1 MDDKSRYRRD
11 LFDNYR
17 EQIMYCV
24 FGVSTTLICWLV
36 YSICER
42 FIGLNLYY
50 CGMVSWAVAVVIA
63 FVTNKLWV
71 FHSKSW
77 APELV
82 AKEAV
87 TFFGGRAITGVLETL
102 AVPLLVDAG
111 FNMTIFNVRGLPAKM
126 AVTVAFV
133 ILNYF
138 MSKFISFRHRKKAV

>member
-1 MDDKSRYRRD
+1 MKDKSRYRRD

-42 FIGLNLYY
+42 SIGLNLYY
-50 CGMVSWAVAVVIA
+50 CGLVSWAVAVVIA
-63 FVTNKLWV
+63 FVTNKVWV
-71 FHSKSW
+71 FRSKSW

-87 TFFGGRAITGVLETL
+87 TFFGGRVITGILETL

-111 FNMTIFNVRGLPAKM
+111 FNITLFNVRGLPAKI
-126 AVTVAFV
+126 AVNIAIV
-133 ILNYF
+133 ILNYA
-138 MSKFISFRHRKKAV
+138 MCKFVSFRDRKKAV